1 MTPYQNV
8 PPMGSQ
14 PGYRPPEMPRPQPNP
29 AYMAERRLLRQS
41 ANYFGIAAI
50 LYFVVNISASL
61 LLSFLIQL
69 SYQFTGRQLFGNSE
83 VSYYLLNMGVYIL
96 SFTVAF
102 GCYLLFLKMPW
113 RVAVPFRP
121 VDFGTMLLS
130 IPASFA
136 LSVIGSILT
145 SILSLL
151 FAVTG
156 YQPVTSDITT
166 PVTLPGLALY
176 FALLAV
182 LPPIFEEIAFRGILM
197 QSLRRFGGTGPLR
210 VPAGALV
217 WLSGAAYRIVA
228 DFHGA
233 ACLHQS
239 VCRCYEYPDERDGR
253 GYACPGQSDLYCILD
268 HHRGSV
274 GAVFDFAYPRPLG
287 AVSCSDLDAHRPE
300 SGGVFLIGGDDCCAA
315 GHFLLYD
322 PELCEGGMSGE
333 TMHERYMSLALEEAR
348 EAERLGEIPVGAVV
362 VWRGEVLGRGHNLR
376 QTRHSALAHAEVL
389 AIEAACRRIG
399 DWRLDGCDLYVTL
412 EPCVMCAGAILNS
425 RISRVFYG
433 AADPREGAVCGMLR
447 LFDLPYGNR
456 PDYEGGVL
464 AQECAGLISAFFA
477 GKRKK

>member
-166 PVTLPGLALY
+166 PVTLPGLVLY
-176 FALLAV
+176 FILLAV

-197 QSLRRFGGTGPLR
+197 QSLRRFGDGF
-210 VPAGALV
+210 AL
-217 WLSGAAYRIVA
+217 
-228 DFHGA
+228 
-233 ACLHQS
+233 
-239 VCRCYEYPDERDGR
+239 
-253 GYACPGQSDLYCILD
+253 
-268 HHRGSV
+268 
-274 GAVFDFAYPRPLG
+274 
-287 AVSCSDLDAHRPE
+287 
-300 SGGVFLIGGDDCCAA
+300 
-315 GHFLLYD
+315 
-322 PELCEGGMSGE
+322 
-333 TMHERYMSLALEEAR
+333 
-348 EAERLGEIPVGAVV
+348 
-362 VWRGEVLGRGHNLR
+362 
-376 QTRHSALAHAEVL
+376 
-389 AIEAACRRIG
+389 
-399 DWRLDGCDLYVTL
+399 
-412 EPCVMCAGAILNS
+412 
-425 RISRVFYG
+425 
-433 AADPREGAVCGMLR
+433 
-447 LFDLPYGNR
+447 
-456 PDYEGGVL
+456 
-464 AQECAGLISAFFA
+464 LISALLFGLFHLNMVQAPYAFLLGLWFGYLVLRTGSLRISMVLHACINLSAGVMSILMNGMGEDMLVLVNLIYIVFWITTGVASVLFLILRTRGPLGLYPAQTWMRTGQKVGVYFSSVAMIVALLAIFFFTIQNFVRVA
-477 GKRKK
+477 

>member
-166 PVTLPGLALY
+166 PVTLPGLVLY
-176 FALLAV
+176 FILLAV
-182 LPPIFEEIAFRGILM
+182 LPPVFEEIAFRGILM
-197 QSLRRFGGTGPLR
+197 QSLRRFGDGF
-210 VPAGALV
+210 AL
-217 WLSGAAYRIVA
+217 
-228 DFHGA
+228 
-233 ACLHQS
+233 
-239 VCRCYEYPDERDGR
+239 
-253 GYACPGQSDLYCILD
+253 
-268 HHRGSV
+268 
-274 GAVFDFAYPRPLG
+274 
-287 AVSCSDLDAHRPE
+287 
-300 SGGVFLIGGDDCCAA
+300 
-315 GHFLLYD
+315 
-322 PELCEGGMSGE
+322 
-333 TMHERYMSLALEEAR
+333 
-348 EAERLGEIPVGAVV
+348 
-362 VWRGEVLGRGHNLR
+362 
-376 QTRHSALAHAEVL
+376 
-389 AIEAACRRIG
+389 
-399 DWRLDGCDLYVTL
+399 
-412 EPCVMCAGAILNS
+412 
-425 RISRVFYG
+425 
-433 AADPREGAVCGMLR
+433 
-447 LFDLPYGNR
+447 
-456 PDYEGGVL
+456 
-464 AQECAGLISAFFA
+464 LISALLFGLFHLNMVQAPYAFLLGLWFGYLVLRTGSLRISMVLHACINLSAGVMSILMNGMGEDMLVLVNLIYIVFWITTGVASVLFLILRTRGPLGLYPAQTWMLTGQKVGVYFSSVAMIVALLAIFFFMIQNFVRVA
-477 GKRKK
+477 

>member
-29 AYMAERRLLRQS
+29 AYIAERRLLRQS

-151 FAVTG
+151 FAG
-156 YQPVTSDITT
+156 
-166 PVTLPGLALY
+166 LPA
-176 FALLAV
+176 
-182 LPPIFEEIAFRGILM
+182 
-197 QSLRRFGGTGPLR
+197 
-210 VPAGALV
+210 
-217 WLSGAAYRIVA
+217 
-228 DFHGA
+228 
-233 ACLHQS
+233 
-239 VCRCYEYPDERDGR
+239 
-253 GYACPGQSDLYCILD
+253 
-268 HHRGSV
+268 
-274 GAVFDFAYPRPLG
+274 
-287 AVSCSDLDAHRPE
+287 
-300 SGGVFLIGGDDCCAA
+300 
-315 GHFLLYD
+315 
-322 PELCEGGMSGE
+322 
-333 TMHERYMSLALEEAR
+333 
-348 EAERLGEIPVGAVV
+348 
-362 VWRGEVLGRGHNLR
+362 
-376 QTRHSALAHAEVL
+376 
-389 AIEAACRRIG
+389 
-399 DWRLDGCDLYVTL
+399 
-412 EPCVMCAGAILNS
+412 
-425 RISRVFYG
+425 ISR
-433 AADPREGAVCGMLR
+433 
-447 LFDLPYGNR
+447 
-456 PDYEGGVL
+456 
-464 AQECAGLISAFFA
+464 
-477 GKRKK
+477 